1 MNRLIS
7 ITTVVVSS
15 ILIFGCSGGSGYRD
29 PALVDPNQDGAESG
43 VVVNAYQA
51 PGSLEIK
58 PTYSSPVEELLQL
71 SMQQQGKG
79 NVVGAVASMERALRI
94 EPRNAYLWNR
104 LAHLRMKQGQ
114 GSRAAE
120 LAAKSKSLAGADNQ
134 LKADNWRLIAK
145 VKRQSGDING
155 ARRAVQEASLLGRK

>member
-1 MNRLIS
+1 MNRLIP
-7 ITTVVVSS
+7 ITVVVVSG
-15 ILIFGCSGGSGYRD
+15 ILLFGCSGGPGYRD
-29 PALVDPNQDGAESG
+29 SAPVDSTQGSAESG
-43 VVVNAYQA
+43 VVVNAYQP

-120 LAAKSKSLAGADNQ
+120 FAAKSKSLAGADNR

-145 VKRQSGDING
+145 VRRQSGDISG
-155 ARRAVQEASLLGRK
+155 ARQAVHEASLLGK